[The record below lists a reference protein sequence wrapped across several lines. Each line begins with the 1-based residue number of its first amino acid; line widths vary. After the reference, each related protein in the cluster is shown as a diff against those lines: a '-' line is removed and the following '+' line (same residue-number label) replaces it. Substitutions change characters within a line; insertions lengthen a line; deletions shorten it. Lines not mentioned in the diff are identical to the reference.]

1 MDVCGNCGRTRKQGT
16 TFCTGCGCRFA
27 DDNPQPT
34 RSDNPFGP
42 PGPSRPA
49 DSPAPSASQE
59 FAGYYAPTGTFLAEG
74 SREPAQSQEDAG
86 SQGLPDPRG
95 PAGPW
100 PPGGGYGPPPPGR
113 PFVPAGPGPSHR
125 SRRSSAG
132 FTGLTF
138 RPAVLATVVVLIA
151 AAAAASGAVLYL
163 RHHPS
168 HAEAARNHAQSTQP
182 AQGASAVGQDSSA
195 AGPGGTAPAQGPS
208 DTSPD
213 SSGAGAVTV
222 GAGASQDTDAS
233 SVADFLGQYFAA
245 INARDYQSYFSLLSP
260 QVQQGMTQA
269 QFKNGYRSTAD
280 SNETL
285 VGISTASDGD
295 MAAEVT
301 FTSHQNPADSPDHSE
316 SCTDW
321 DITLFLAQ
329 GGSGYVI
336 DPAPAGYYASHQGCS

>member
-1 MDVCGNCGRTRKQGT
+1 
-16 TFCTGCGCRFA
+16 
-27 DDNPQPT
+27 
-34 RSDNPFGP
+34 
-42 PGPSRPA
+42 
-49 DSPAPSASQE
+49 
-59 FAGYYAPTGTFLAEG
+59 
-74 SREPAQSQEDAG
+74 
-86 SQGLPDPRG
+86 
-95 PAGPW
+95 
-100 PPGGGYGPPPPGR
+100 
-113 PFVPAGPGPSHR
+113 
-125 SRRSSAG
+125 
-132 FTGLTF
+132 LTF

-168 HAEAARNHAQSTQP
+168 HAEAARNPAQSTQTTPP
-182 AQGASAVGQDSSA
+182 AQGASAAGQGTSA

-208 DTSPD
+208 D

-233 SVADFLGQYFAA
+233 SVANFLGQYFAA

-336 DPAPAGYYASHQGCS
+336 DPAPAGYHASHQGCS